1 MNGHH
6 TPLCSTNAIERSGC
20 DVHFYA
26 QRQTRYFGAEHPS
39 ILMTMH
45 NVRSFYADE
54 GKVEE
59 AEVLYCTALLG
70 KLRVLSPKYIS
81 TLNTINNIGILYRYN
96 GILV

>member
-1 MNGHH
+1 MRSREADVMY
-6 TPLCSTNAIERSGC
+6 TSTLRGKL
-20 DVHFYA
+20 D
-26 QRQTRYFGAEHPS
+26 TLGAEHPS
-39 ILMTMH
+39 TLMTMH

-59 AEVLYCTALLG
+59 AEVLYYTALLG

-81 TLNTINNIGILYRYN
+81 ILNTMNNIGILYRYN